1 MFKLKTMN
9 LRRILQGVAVI
20 FCIAFFSTD
29 SAAQQAQ
36 LAGANQ
42 DGLIQLGSNHP
53 FVVSNYIV
61 DLSTLNLGSADEA
74 REFFRKYIEEGMMTL
89 RFDMSKEQASIE
101 FNLNTLSQ
109 GTGNQIPVERMN
121 QKLKDVHRLR
131 R

>member
-42 DGLIQLGSNHP
+42 EGLIQLGSNHP
-53 FVVSNYIV
+53 FVVSNYV
-61 DLSTLNLGSADEA
+61 MDLSQLKLGSADEA
-74 REFFRKYIEEGMMTL
+74 RQFFKKYIDEGMMSIS
-89 RFDMSKEQASIE
+89 FDMSKEQATIV
-101 FNLNTLSQ
+101 FNLNTISQ
-109 GTGNQIPVERMN
+109 GTGNQVSVARMN
-121 QKLKDVHRLR
+121 EKLMDVHRLR

>member
-1 MFKLKTMN
+1 MN

-42 DGLIQLGSNHP
+42 EGLIQLGSNHP
-53 FVVSNYIV
+53 FVVSNYV
-61 DLSTLNLGSADEA
+61 MDLSQLKLGSADEA
-74 REFFRKYIEEGMMTL
+74 RQFFKKYIDEGMMSIS
-89 RFDMSKEQASIE
+89 FDMSKEQATIV
-101 FNLNTLSQ
+101 FNLNTISQ
-109 GTGNQIPVERMN
+109 GTGNQVSVARMN
-121 QKLKDVHRLR
+121 EKLMDVHRLR